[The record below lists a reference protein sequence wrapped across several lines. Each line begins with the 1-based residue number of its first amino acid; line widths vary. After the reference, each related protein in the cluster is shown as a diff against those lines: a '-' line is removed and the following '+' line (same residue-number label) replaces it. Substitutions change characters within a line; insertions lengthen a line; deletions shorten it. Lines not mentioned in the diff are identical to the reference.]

1 VTTSVKTRPTG
12 GLERHP
18 QCLERVLGTLILV
31 LVVLCTC
38 TSSFGQDNG
47 QAEDRDFNLRV
58 PVELVLIPVTVEGED
73 GKLVNGLQKEN
84 FEIREQGVP
93 QNINFFS
100 VDPFPLSVAVLID
113 TSTDAHTQTN
123 LGETTLTLVE
133 SFSSFDEVALFQFEN
148 TVDKLQ
154 DFTFNKDEILKAFGK
169 MSLKG
174 SRPAIS
180 GGPFSNDTMISGIPI
195 ETGRGKTPPPKTL
208 NTHIDDAIFAASL
221 ELRTRSKDRRK
232 VIIVISNGQNA
243 PGNRNSSEST
253 LESLLR
259 SEIVVYGIGQGTGLL
274 YRKNTLSKY
283 ADFTGG
289 AVFYPVKASG
299 YSETYQKIAQMA
311 RNQYVLGFV
320 PKVDVEKVSYR
331 QIEVRTK
338 AVDFKIA
345 KIRSRKGYYAIPRP

>member
-1 VTTSVKTRPTG
+1 MSC
-12 GLERHP
+12 LEEHP
-18 QCLERVLGTLILV
+18 QFLDRIFRSLIV
-31 LVVLCTC
+31 AMAGFVFSTRA
-38 TSSFGQDNG
+38 SSFGQNNN
-47 QAEDRDFNLRV
+47 QADDRKFNLRV
-58 PVELVLIPVTVEGED
+58 PVELVLVPVTVEDED
-73 GKLVNGLQKEN
+73 GKLVYGRQKEN
-84 FEIREQGVP
+84 FEIREEGVP
-93 QNINFFS
+93 QNITYFS
-100 VDPFPLSVAVLID
+100 ADPFPLSVAILVD
-113 TSTDAHTQTN
+113 TSTDGHTQVT
-123 LGETTLTLVE
+123 LGETTLPLVE
-133 SFSSFDEVALFQFEN
+133 SFSSFDELALFQFEN

-154 DFTFNKDEILKAFGK
+154 DFTFNKDEILKAFSK

-174 SRPAIS
+174 SPPAITS
-180 GGPFSNDTMISGIPI
+180 GPFSTDTAISGIPV
-195 ETGRGKTPPPKTL
+195 ETARGKVPPPKTF

-221 ELRTRSKDRRK
+221 ELRRRDKDRRK

-274 YRKNTLSKY
+274 YRKNTLAKY

-299 YSETYQKIAQMA
+299 FSETYQKIAQMA

-320 PKVDVEKVSYR
+320 PKVEVEKVTYR
-331 QIEVRTK
+331 QIEVRVMAK
-338 AVDFKIA
+338 DFKVA